1 MRKIIVAGIVFVL
14 LLGGFVVYMEI
25 DRRKF
30 IDSISSVSPIVDQ
43 PVSVSETTR
52 DTIQE
57 NKKPKFQEVAPD
69 ELLAAVNRIPEQF
82 GYSEAATTYAKLE
95 TKRMSGEKLTL
106 DEKVARLE
114 AQLYLYPS
122 ETTRRSLILQ
132 KWIQSK
138 GPSYEFLY
146 EDIAELKELG
156 IPVVHTDNA
165 MVINPPS
172 DSTLKWLA
180 EEDAGEYSHIW
191 HDFLSHREPS
201 SPASDTVFSEGIG
214 EDTDFPQRRSEVSP
228 VMPEPKISVTPE
240 RVHQK
245 DSHVHEPPTIQ
256 PPTPA
261 DAKSVEARGWEGLS
275 LKQREE
281 AKQFFDQYG
290 TAEGLRRLRETDPDA
305 AAQFEREERK
315 PPVPSEPNDVPST
328 R

>member
-156 IPVVHTDNA
+156 IPRGTYGQCDG
-165 MVINPPS
+165 
-172 DSTLKWLA
+172 DQ
-180 EEDAGEYSHIW
+180 
-191 HDFLSHREPS
+191 
-201 SPASDTVFSEGIG
+201 PAF
-214 EDTDFPQRRSEVSP
+214 
-228 VMPEPKISVTPE
+228 
-240 RVHQK
+240 
-245 DSHVHEPPTIQ
+245 
-256 PPTPA
+256 
-261 DAKSVEARGWEGLS
+261 
-275 LKQREE
+275 
-281 AKQFFDQYG
+281 
-290 TAEGLRRLRETDPDA
+290 
-305 AAQFEREERK
+305 
-315 PPVPSEPNDVPST
+315 
-328 R
+328 